1 MLTRILTDNP
11 AERFTRNFDA
21 KFVTTTKELLR
32 EGRDMSVQ
40 QILRETLDYF
50 EAEKV
55 AGNQSLLPLVEM
67 WKKEKSKTGGG
78 KYDNPP
84 VSLQCCRCE
93 SARLNSTAWPSNTE
107 CPSFQSAP
115 AATAKLFQPSE

>member
-50 EAEKV
+50 ETEKV
-55 AGNQSLLPLVEM
+55 AENPSLVPLMEM
-67 WKKEKSKTGGG
+67 WKQEKFRTGGRLH
-78 KYDNPP
+78 NNAP
-84 VSLQCCRCE
+84 VSL
-93 SARLNSTAWPSNTE
+93 
-107 CPSFQSAP
+107 SAP
-115 AATAKLFQPSE
+115 SHISSLTWAARSSHNECSSVQSTTAATTAYLL

>member
-40 QILRETLDYF
+40 QILRETLEYF
-50 EAEKV
+50 ETEKV
-55 AGNQSLLPLVEM
+55 AGNPSLVPLMEM
-67 WKKEKSKTGGG
+67 WKQEKSRTGGRL
-78 KYDNPP
+78 YNNNAP
-84 VSLQCCRCE
+84 VSLNAPSQI
-93 SARLNSTAWPSNTE
+93 SSLTWPARSSHNECSSVQSTT
-107 CPSFQSAP
+107 
-115 AATAKLFQPSE
+115 AATAYLL